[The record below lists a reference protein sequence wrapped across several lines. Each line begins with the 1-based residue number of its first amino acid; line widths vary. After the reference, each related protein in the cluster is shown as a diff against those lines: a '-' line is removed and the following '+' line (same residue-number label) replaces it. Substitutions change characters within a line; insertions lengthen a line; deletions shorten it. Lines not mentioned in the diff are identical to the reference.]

1 MKSLT
6 ICVIILVLD
15 VDFSFAPECTVCTGN
30 TELKKTKC
38 GHYYCTI
45 CLKIFSQCTK
55 CGKNIKNGKDVLNCI
70 VCKSNIEL
78 HQVSCSHIY
87 CKTCLPYF
95 TQCQACGK
103 YFTIDCSECLGL
115 KDLLNSSGKI
125 YCKSCKSKAS
135 VPSVTEASS
144 SNQSSVPSLTEAPS
158 ANQSSVPSVTEAPSS
173 NQLHGA
179 DSTSGNQ
186 KDNKCVDCN
195 SVDDLLETTWSKPTD
210 SCHHKVCYSCY
221 LKNEKNK
228 TKKCPGCRFIL
239 LGYKLGKP

>member
-144 SNQSSVPSLTEAPS
+144 SNQ
-158 ANQSSVPSVTEAPSS
+158 
-173 NQLHGA
+173 LHGA